1 MIIFFKKAGLLLFF
15 FFNFPFLFRKMTR
28 GNGENNHLKGIP
40 LQKFFVKLNPAFP
53 PFSPTFYILKRK
65 EFGMCQLLF
74 SLLHKASAFSNCR
87 RNAMLGLIS
96 QTSGF
101 NQVHGVPGWRALGD
115 SC

>member
-1 MIIFFKKAGLLLFF
+1 
-15 FFNFPFLFRKMTR
+15 
-28 GNGENNHLKGIP
+28 
-40 LQKFFVKLNPAFP
+40 
-53 PFSPTFYILKRK
+53 
-65 EFGMCQLLF
+65 MCQLLF